1 MKKFIK
7 NIIFFSIALLGF
19 LIVCDVIT
27 TYAFHH
33 KLTRKYAVWNDI
45 LHTDIDADVLIM
57 GNSRA
62 WCQYSPLILDS
73 ILGTNAYNLGL
84 DGSCFDRQIARYDI
98 YRHYQSTR
106 PKCIIQNVE
115 YFTLGK
121 TIGYEREQFMPY
133 MMYPYFRK
141 RICEVEPFKK
151 LELYVPMYRYYKN
164 NFYTYYFEDDDTLVK
179 GYHSSD
185 IPWDGSKMRDT
196 KPYYHEVDSGTL
208 NMFIDFVESIKRDD
222 DVTLIFVMAPLY
234 KDVRNIV
241 LNMDEI
247 HQIYRDLSKQHD
259 IPLLDYSDCYLSQD
273 TAYFYNATHLNKLG
287 AELFST
293 QLAHDLDTLNL
304 IKK

>member
-7 NIIFFSIALLGF
+7 HIIFFCIALLGF
-19 LIVCDVIT
+19 LIVCDTIT

-45 LHTDIDADVLIM
+45 LHKNIDADVLIM
-57 GNSRA
+57 GSSRA

-84 DGSCFDRQIARYDI
+84 DGSCLDRQIARYDI
-98 YRHYQSTR
+98 YRHYQKTK
-106 PKCIIQNVE
+106 PKYIIQNVE
-115 YFTLGK
+115 YATLGK

-164 NFYTYYFEDDDTLVK
+164 NFYTYYCEDDDTLVK

-185 IPWDGSKMRDT
+185 IPWDGSKLRDT
-196 KPYYHEVDSGTL
+196 KPYYQDVDTNTL
-208 NMFIDFVESIKRDD
+208 KMFIDFIESVKQDD
-222 DVTLIFVMAPLY
+222 EMRLVIVIAPLY
-234 KDVRNIV
+234 KDVRKVV

-247 HQIYRDLSKQHD
+247 HQIYRYISLKYS
-259 IPLLDYSDCYLSQD
+259 IPLLDYCDNEISQD
-273 TAYFYNATHLNKLG
+273 TTYFYNATHLNKLG
-287 AELFST
+287 AELFSL
-293 QLAHDLDTLNL
+293 QLAHDLDSLNL
-304 IKK
+304 VEQ